1 MKIMKSILQPIP
13 LGIALIA
20 AGNVYAAPARVENLC
35 RPDEVVLFQCK
46 LKTRLLSLCASK
58 DISPT
63 AGKLQYRFGTP
74 QKIELTYPK
83 TPQSAAGNFFISA
96 VIYPGG
102 DETHIRFNNKG
113 FDYILFD
120 KSVRTESN
128 GNNNPKLSSGAVIR
142 RDGKISALNCL
153 NNASMTV
160 KVHGIMPTEEFDYVD
175 QQ

>member
-1 MKIMKSILQPIP
+1 MKTMKSTLQPII

-20 AGNVYAAPARVENLC
+20 AGNVYAASARAENLC
-35 RPDEVVLFQCK
+35 RPDEIVLFQCK

-74 QKIELTYPK
+74 QKIELSYPK
-83 TPQSAAGNFFISA
+83 TPQSAAGNFFISSTM
-96 VIYPGG
+96 YSGG
-102 DETHIRFNNKG
+102 DETHIRFNSNG

-120 KSVRTESN
+120 KSIRTGFK
-128 GNNNPKLSSGAVIR
+128 GNNNPKSSSGAVIR

-175 QQ
+175 Q